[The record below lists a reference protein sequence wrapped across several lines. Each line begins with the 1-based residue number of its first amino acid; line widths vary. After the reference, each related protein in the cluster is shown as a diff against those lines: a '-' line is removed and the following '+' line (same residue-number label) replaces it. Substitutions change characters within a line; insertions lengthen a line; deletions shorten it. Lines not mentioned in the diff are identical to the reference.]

1 MNGTYPTAAQSG
13 QQNDVTVTR
22 SPVLAGGEPG
32 LRCLLNVRTAPRR
45 SPIRAG
51 LDAANHHPHLTGTR
65 RSRLVTHGSRRLDG
79 KTERARTGQIW
90 QLFATKEAAE
100 KAAERLNS
108 RGYDVIVT
116 TAELAK

>member
-1 MNGTYPTAAQSG
+1 M
-13 QQNDVTVTR
+13 
-22 SPVLAGGEPG
+22 
-32 LRCLLNVRTAPRR
+32 LRLK
-45 SPIRAG
+45 I
-51 LDAANHHPHLTGTR
+51 D
-65 RSRLVTHGSRRLDG
+65 GSRRLDG

-90 QLFATKEAAE
+90 QLFATTEAAE

>member
-1 MNGTYPTAAQSG
+1 VFRSFTTVMTHAI
-13 QQNDVTVTR
+13 DV
-22 SPVLAGGEPG
+22 A
-32 LRCLLNVRTAPRR
+32 
-45 SPIRAG
+45 
-51 LDAANHHPHLTGTR
+51 DK
-65 RSRLVTHGSRRLDG
+65 DG

-100 KAAERLNS
+100 KAAERPNS